1 MSRTSFTSEISQRTT
16 QFIPGAFEG
25 DTTIIQDST
34 DGRQRGLGQT
44 EPSLRERLSRAQKE
58 AAGYKECARQ
68 YKYQQGQY
76 AHRLIQAEERLTI
89 CTTEKSDLEDQ
100 VTELQRRIIKLE
112 DELSQADNMR
122 SSAFPK
128 DQLLV
133 TLRQENA

>member
-1 MSRTSFTSEISQRTT
+1 MTLGGEWPSKPRGRSMSRTSFTSEISQRTT
-16 QFIPGAFEG
+16 QSIPGAFEG

-44 EPSLRERLSRAQKE
+44 EPTESEPSLRERLSRAQKE

-100 VTELQRRIIKLE
+100 VTELQRRIIKL
-112 DELSQADNMR
+112 
-122 SSAFPK
+122 
-128 DQLLV
+128 
-133 TLRQENA
+133 